1 MELLEKLAT
10 VVENNNQTNDDSLL
24 QDLKKSEQE
33 SPLND
38 LNDQQPLSKRQL
50 KKIRKKEKW
59 LKSRP
64 EKRYSNSNHQLFNL
78 TGLLFGGQIFT

>member
-1 MELLEKLAT
+1 MEFLKKLFT
-10 VVENNNQTNDDSLL
+10 VAENNNQTTSDDLL
-24 QDLKKSEQE
+24 KDSKKSEQK

-38 LNDQQPLSKRQL
+38 LNVQQPLSKRQL

-64 EKRYSNSNHQLFNL
+64 EKRYSTSNYYYYYSLFVVAAKV
-78 TGLLFGGQIFT
+78 F